1 MIRQA
6 SLPLIFALSPTLS
19 NEEAALEREL
29 RRAVA
34 RKEPIVIGSAAD
46 PYDPA
51 VQGVARCLLETFLRQ
66 EGLEVAITTRSP
78 RIQNDLD
85 LLVELDKRH
94 SVTIRMAV
102 EPGQDGAARM
112 HAARV
117 LASEGITTIVLCCP
131 VAAGID
137 GGETGLRPLLAEA
150 REAGIFDVE
159 IETLSLPRAE
169 RASILGTFRCLR
181 LEHGFP
187 LDVPGRG

>member
-66 EGLEVAITTRSP
+66 EGLEIAITTRSP
-78 RIQNDLD
+78 RIQKDLEM
-85 LLVELDKRH
+85 LVELDKRH
-94 SVTIRMAV
+94 SVTVRVAV
-102 EPGQDGAARM
+102 EPGQEEAARM

-117 LASEGITTIVLCCP
+117 LASEGITTVVLCR
-131 VAAGID
+131 AMEGS
-137 GGETGLRPLLAEA
+137 GGEADLRPILAEA
-150 REAGIFDVE
+150 REAGVFDVE
-159 IETLSLPRAE
+159 IDALTLPRTE
-169 RASILGTFRCLR
+169 RAPVLATFRRLR

>member
-6 SLPLIFALSPTLS
+6 SLPLIFALSPTLT
-19 NEEAALEREL
+19 NEEAVLEREL

-51 VQGVARCLLETFLRQ
+51 VQGVTRSLLETFLRQ

-78 RIQNDLD
+78 RIQNDLH

-94 SVTIRMAV
+94 SIKVRMAV
-102 EPGQDGAARM
+102 EPGREEATRM

-117 LASEGITTIVLCCP
+117 LASEGITTVVLCC
-131 VAAGID
+131 ASEEN
-137 GGETGLRPLLAEA
+137 GGETALRPILAEA
-150 REAGIFDVE
+150 REAGVFDVE
-159 IETLSLPRAE
+159 IDVLALPRDE
-169 RASILGTFRCLR
+169 RASVLATFRRLR

>member
-19 NEEAALEREL
+19 KEEAALEREL

-94 SVTIRMAV
+94 SITIRMAV

-117 LASEGITTIVLCCP
+117 LASEGITTVILCC
-131 VAAGID
+131 ATEGN
-137 GGETGLRPLLAEA
+137 GGEAGLRPLLAEA

-159 IETLSLPRAE
+159 IEPPSLPRAE
-169 RASILGTFRCLR
+169 RAAILGTFRRLR

>member
-34 RKEPIVIGSAAD
+34 RKGPVVLGSAAD

-51 VQGVARCLLETFLRQ
+51 VRGMVRSLLETFLRQ
-66 EGLEVAITTRSP
+66 EGLEIAITTRSP
-78 RIQNDLD
+78 RIQNDLE
-85 LLVELDKRH
+85 LLTELDKRH
-94 SVTIRMAV
+94 SVTVRMAL
-102 EPGQDGAARM
+102 EPGMDDAAARM
-112 HAARV
+112 HAARS
-117 LASEGITTIVLCCP
+117 LAAEGITTVVLCCP
-131 VAAGID
+131 AVERS
-137 GGETGLRPLLAEA
+137 GEADLRPLLREA
-150 REAGIFDVE
+150 REAGVFDVE
-159 IETLSLPRAE
+159 IETSSLDRATK
-169 RASILGTFRCLR
+169 AGAVATFRHLR

>member
-19 NEEAALEREL
+19 KEEAALEREL
-29 RRAVA
+29 HRAVA

-51 VQGVARCLLETFLRQ
+51 VQGVARCLLETILRQ

-78 RIQNDLD
+78 RIRNDLD

-94 SVTIRMAV
+94 SITIRMVV

-117 LASEGITTIVLCCP
+117 LASEGITTVILCCP
-131 VAAGID
+131 VAGND

-169 RASILGTFRCLR
+169 RASILGAFRCLR